1 MKYARKSGPSKK
13 LVDRIAHWKPLLG
26 QSGEYERITSLAT
39 VGAQSVGLGQTR
51 VFWISTGAI
60 FLVYQP
66 TLCVRS
72 RLVIPSD
79 LPRPQLGRLYPD
91 IGRFREITSR
101 HLVTKRTLCTH
112 KTVPIP
118 TWTTQD
124 HRESRFWRLRA
135 TLGSPPYTTVDYY
148 LKRSI
153 LRICVEVLVS

>member
-1 MKYARKSGPSKK
+1 MVRAKK
-13 LVDRIAHWKPLLG
+13 LLTKSHTENHFLG

-39 VGAQSVGLGQTR
+39 VGAQIVGLGQTR

-91 IGRFREITSR
+91 IGRFREISSR

-135 TLGSPPYTTVDYY
+135 TLGSPPYTIVDYY
-148 LKRSI
+148 LNP
-153 LRICVEVLVS
+153 LPAAGELVYL